1 MVSATGHERADGP
14 RPALRQTA
22 MSAVVMLD
30 TNAVVALI
38 NGQSSALEHY
48 VRRRPVCISAITAAE
63 LRYGLACRPAG
74 PGLRQVVEGLLA
86 TIEILPWTAAC
97 AETYA
102 ELRTRLEAE
111 GKTLGALDLLIA
123 AQARAAHCPLITA
136 EPGFAAVP
144 GLDVVDW
151 SAEPAP

>member
-1 MVSATGHERADGP
+1 
-14 RPALRQTA
+14 
-22 MSAVVMLD
+22 MLD
-30 TNAVVALI
+30 TNAVAALVS
-38 NGQSSALEHY
+38 GQSPALEHY
-48 VRRRPVCISAITAAE
+48 VRRRPVCVSAITAAE
-63 LRYGLACRPAG
+63 IRHALASRPAG

-102 ELRTRLEAE
+102 ALRTRLEAE
-111 GKTLGALDLLIA
+111 GRALGALDLLIA
-123 AQARAAHCPLITA
+123 AHALTAHCPLITA

-151 SAEPAP
+151 RADPPP